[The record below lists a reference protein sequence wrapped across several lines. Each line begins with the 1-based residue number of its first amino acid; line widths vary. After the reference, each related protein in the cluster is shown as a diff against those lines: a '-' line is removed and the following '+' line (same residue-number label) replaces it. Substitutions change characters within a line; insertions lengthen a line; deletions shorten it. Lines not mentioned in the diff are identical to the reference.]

1 MHQVCIEGR
10 PFKGRG
16 IILFPEPITDKRV
29 YRAIGDSLLAE
40 IDCMLAGVTHNP
52 CAVGFGNTH
61 NAPQAYDNPTP
72 DDAWI
77 QEAVER
83 AKATVLQE
91 AHEIRANRERQRDRN
106 PSAHNGNENDKG
118 KRNGAGA
125 GGIEGENITEFIR
138 NCDAIAEM
146 VKQGWLTQGIGSE
159 YKWHQASSNR
169 SCEVVIDTS
178 DDEDG
183 GTIKIFS
190 GTMTDASPGHKTPVQ
205 AHRFYLY
212 NLTGL
217 DLHKDRDKPKCR
229 EYLFSIGYGT
239 DPNGSKAYTPPRHK
253 PLSKSKRR
261 LNRDKQL
268 YGRKR

>member
-1 MHQVCIEGR
+1 MLDIDLFRDDDHPTAPEPVYSMDALFDRFPFIPRLCRYVIPSASSLHEGR

-91 AHEIRANRERQRDRN
+91 AHEIRANREKTTRPEPLSSQWERQGQAERGRCRWHRGREYHRVYTELRRN
-106 PSAHNGNENDKG
+106 R
-118 KRNGAGA
+118 RNGEAGMVDA
-125 GGIEGENITEFIR
+125 GHRKRIQ
-138 NCDAIAEM
+138 
-146 VKQGWLTQGIGSE
+146 V
-159 YKWHQASSNR
+159 ASSL
-169 SCEVVIDTS
+169 
-178 DDEDG
+178 
-183 GTIKIFS
+183 
-190 GTMTDASPGHKTPVQ
+190 Q
-205 AHRFYLY
+205 
-212 NLTGL
+212 
-217 DLHKDRDKPKCR
+217 
-229 EYLFSIGYGT
+229 
-239 DPNGSKAYTPPRHK
+239 
-253 PLSKSKRR
+253 
-261 LNRDKQL
+261 
-268 YGRKR
+268 